1 MAGPRPRCRVL
12 LVMVLAGM
20 IGAAL
25 LVTGVTP
32 GLSRAAAASAGVH
45 MAATPASPEPSPTA
59 PTGSL
64 NSPPAQTPGTVEPRV
79 QAPGSSH
86 DNVGTPRKK
95 CGFADLACMAGDAV
109 TGWFR
114 DLVESAS
121 KPTFAFLSATVLGTP
136 EIDSPEMKR
145 ARELW
150 GTSQW
155 IANTCFLLMVTITGI
170 LLMAGQSLPG
180 ELSPKELLPR
190 LLLAFL
196 ASNLSLILIG
206 HGISLANGLAKAF
219 LTAGGNKIDPAQAGT
234 VLGNGVEASINTV
247 GTFFVLVALVAV
259 ALALIVAFIY
269 VARLAITMVLIAAAP
284 LALMFHAL
292 PMTDGIAR
300 LWWRGI
306 TGMLAIQVCQSLVLV
321 SALQVLFADTKDD
334 GPFHGVPTTEQD
346 LIDVLLAICL
356 LWVMIRIPSWVART
370 IWRSAQPRMLG
381 QLVRS
386 FLVYRTVGAAFG
398 AVGRAVRGGRATHTS
413 KHRGGPGSGGPRS
426 RPGPGGQPGGGPG
439 SSPDGTAGSPRPRH
453 PGGGP
458 TPTNRHSGDQPERRH
473 RSHYGRHHTGPRHG
487 HQDER
492 SRPEHRHGHRASGAR
507 PHPAQPQAAYATPA
521 KRVPHA
527 QPSAQAAE
535 AGGRRQRASAPAQR
549 DTGPARHV
557 VLRLDRPR
565 RRRGGRR

>member
-1 MAGPRPRCRVL
+1 METRPFSIKPQMMCEVSPGKWVPIDPSAAKPL
-12 LVMVLAGM
+12 PGQATCPGKQKLVYNL
-20 IGAAL
+20 GAPMPQTL
-25 LVTGVTP
+25 CEVSP
-32 GLSRAAAASAGVH
+32 GKWVQDPS
-45 MAATPASPEPSPTA
+45 SPYN
-59 PTGSL
+59 
-64 NSPPAQTPGTVEPRV
+64 NS
-79 QAPGSSH
+79 
-86 DNVGTPRKK
+86 GTPPKK
-95 CGFADLACMAGDAV
+95 CGFGDLGCMAGDAV

-121 KPTFAFLSATVLGTP
+121 KPTFEFLSATVLGTP

-155 IANTCFLLMVTITGI
+155 IANTCFVLMITITGI

-196 ASNLSLILIG
+196 ATNLSLIFIG

-219 LTAGGNKIDPAQAGT
+219 LTAGSSKIDPAQAGT

-259 ALALIVAFIY
+259 VLALIVAFIY

-321 SALQVLFADTKDD
+321 SALQVLFAETKDE
-334 GPFHGVPTTEQD
+334 GTFHNIPTTKQD
-346 LIDVLLAICL
+346 LIDVLLVICL

-386 FLVYRTVGAAFG
+386 FLVYRTVGAAVST
-398 AVGRAVRGGRATHTS
+398 VGRVVRGGRATHTG
-413 KHRGGPGSGGPRS
+413 KHRGGPGSGPRS
-426 RPGPGGQPGGGPG
+426 RPGPGGGHPGGGPG
-439 SSPDGTAGSPRPRH
+439 NSPGGTRGNPRPRH

-458 TPTNRHSGDQPERRH
+458 APANRHSGDQPERRH
-473 RSHYGRHHTGPRHG
+473 RSHYGRHHTGPQHG
-487 HQDER
+487 HRDER
-492 SRPEHRHGHRASGAR
+492 PRPEHRRDHRAPGAR
-507 PHPAQPQAAYATPA
+507 RHPAQPQATYATPT

-527 QPSAQAAE
+527 QRSAPATAD
-535 AGGRRQRASAPAQR
+535 GGRRQRAFPPAQR
-549 DTGPARHV
+549 GATPARHV

>member
-1 MAGPRPRCRVL
+1 M
-12 LVMVLAGM
+12 MVLAGM

-59 PTGSL
+59 PAGSL
-64 NSPPAQTPGTVEPRV
+64 NSPPAQTPGTVEPKV

-86 DNVGTPRKK
+86 DNIGTPRKK

-121 KPTFAFLSATVLGTP
+121 KPTFAFLSTTVLGTP

-206 HGISLANGLAKAF
+206 HGILLANGLAKAF

-346 LIDVLLAICL
+346 LIDVLLVICL

-386 FLVYRTVGAAFG
+386 FLVYRTVSAAIST
-398 AVGRAVRGGRATHTS
+398 VGRAVRGGRATHTG
-413 KHRGGPGSGGPRS
+413 KHRGGPGGGPRS
-426 RPGPGGQPGGGPG
+426 RPGPGGWQPGGGPG
-439 SSPDGTAGSPRPRH
+439 SSPGGTAGNPRPRH

-458 TPTNRHSGDQPERRH
+458 TPANRHSGDQPERRH
-473 RSHYGRHHTGPRHG
+473 RSHYGRHHTGPQHG
-487 HQDER
+487 HRGER
-492 SRPEHRHGHRASGAR
+492 PRPEHRRDHRAPGAR
-507 PHPAQPQAAYATPA
+507 PHPAQPQATYGTPA

-527 QPSAQAAE
+527 QPSARAA
-535 AGGRRQRASAPAQR
+535 ADGGRRQRAFPPAQR
-549 DTGPARHV
+549 GTRPARHV